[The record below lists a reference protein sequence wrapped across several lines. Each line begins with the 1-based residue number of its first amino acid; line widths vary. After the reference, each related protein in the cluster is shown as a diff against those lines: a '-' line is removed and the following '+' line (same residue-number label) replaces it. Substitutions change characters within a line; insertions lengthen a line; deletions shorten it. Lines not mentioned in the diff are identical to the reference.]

1 MSDKTTFKDYE
12 KTPVAPVLVFGEEPD
27 SNEKDGDKE
36 QEKNTAVTK
45 SINETKEVT
54 AFTDE
59 ETNLTSAEQQQVD
72 EFVKQIDLT
81 NSAAI
86 MNYGVGTQ
94 KKLANF
100 SQKALDNVRTK
111 DMGEVGDMLTNLCT
125 QLKNFDVDEEQKGFK
140 GFFKKKANKAQEL
153 KTRYAKVETNVEEVS
168 NELEKHQVKLM
179 KDADLM
185 DQMYDMN
192 LAYYK
197 ELTMYIQAGKKK
209 LTQARETE
217 LPELQQQAQKSG
229 QPEDAQRAQ
238 DYASQCDRFEKKIY
252 DLELTRTVAMQ
263 TAPEIRM
270 VQNSDIVM
278 AEKIQSTIVNTIPL
292 WKNQM
297 VISMGLEHA
306 NEAAK
311 AERQV
316 NDMTNELLKKNA
328 QSLKQAT
335 VETAKE
341 SERGI
346 VDIETLKE
354 TNQTLIS
361 AMDEIINVQTEGKK
375 KREEAETELVQIENE
390 LKGKLLEA
398 SRK

>member
-94 KKLANF
+94 KKLADF

>member
-36 QEKNTAVTK
+36 QEKNTAVAK

-94 KKLANF
+94 KKLADF

-217 LPELQQQAQKSG
+217 LSELQQQAQKSG